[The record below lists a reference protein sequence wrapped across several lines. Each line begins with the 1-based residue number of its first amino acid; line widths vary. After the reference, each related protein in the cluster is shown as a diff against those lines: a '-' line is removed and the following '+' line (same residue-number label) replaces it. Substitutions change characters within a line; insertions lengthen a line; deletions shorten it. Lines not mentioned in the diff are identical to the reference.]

1 MDRPD
6 QEPRAERTE
15 TFRVDADGNL
25 VRSVVPGVGSPYEH
39 RCTMWAF
46 KRVCWRFDEHG
57 EGDTVETLAAVAQIP
72 VTQAA
77 TALAFLLERGIV
89 TTERRRNFPATI
101 DVLLDGM
108 AEYFALRE
116 KGPEPADAD

>member
-1 MDRPD
+1 MREPDHEPRPD
-6 QEPRAERTE
+6 RTE
-15 TFRVDADGNL
+15 SFRVDRDGSL
-25 VRSVVPGVGSPYEH
+25 VRSVVPKVGSPYEH

-57 EGDTVETLAAVAQIP
+57 EGDTVETLAAAAQIP

-101 DVLLDGM
+101 DVYLDAM
-108 AEYFALRE
+108 TEYHALRE
-116 KGPEPADAD
+116 KCPSN